1 MLLWKLIDQCRPFLG
16 QQNLLDNME
25 NLLPNSLKDT
35 YLKIYRQKL
44 WFQKKLFIYVFKLFY
59 CVDIKKNLKIIL
71 IYFQPCLFLCFKSI
85 FEKI

>member
-44 WFQKKLFIYVFKLFY
+44 WFFKKLFIYVFKLFY
-59 CVDIKKNLKIIL
+59 CVDIKKKLKIIL
-71 IYFQPCLFLCFKSI
+71 IYFRSCLFLCFKSI